1 MGCRSCSRSSAR
13 KVNPGAGIAEPAIVP
28 DFTNVG
34 PTQTKIRSGNGQQYS
49 VLAPLVKMRPPQGW
63 SLWIKVKGHAHFIQ
77 GNSAQEVIRLV
88 IERYSTND
96 ISIETKVVWF
106 NANKIWVSRMS
117 PTHTYATS
125 ADLDFISES
134 LVDPLIWDSERWED
148 VKTAINEEEY
158 DETAVRELVKQL
170 FDLAADKIT
179 GCELCYDDLTQN
191 APLDYS
197 DQEHMKDWIEIRYE
211 NIVTQNA
218 Q

>member
-1 MGCRSCSRSSAR
+1 MGCKNCSRSSR
-13 KVNPGAGIAEPAIVP
+13 RVNSTVSIQEPAIVA

-49 VLAPLVKMRPPQGW
+49 VLSPLVKMRPPQGW
-63 SLWIKVKGHAHFIQ
+63 SLWIRVKGHNHFIE
-77 GNSAQEVIRLV
+77 GSSAQEVIRS
-88 IERYSTND
+88 ITDRYSTND
-96 ISIETKVVWF
+96 VTVDVKSIWL

-117 PTHTYATS
+117 PTHTYATT
-125 ADLDFISES
+125 ADLEFISQS
-134 LVDPLIWDSERWED
+134 LVDPLIWETVRWDD
-148 VKTAINEEEY
+148 VKTTINAVEY
-158 DETAVRELVKQL
+158 DESKVRTLVKEL

-179 GCELCYDDLTQN
+179 GCELCYDDLTEN

-197 DQEHMKDWIEIRYE
+197 DQDHMKDWITIRYE